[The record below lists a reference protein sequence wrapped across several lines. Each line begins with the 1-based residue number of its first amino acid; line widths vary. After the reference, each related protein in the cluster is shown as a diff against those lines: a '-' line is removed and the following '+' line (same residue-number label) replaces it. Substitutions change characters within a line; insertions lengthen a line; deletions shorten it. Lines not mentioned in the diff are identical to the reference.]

1 MREHDAG
8 NSNRRAYFKQLRE
21 VIKTADVVLEVLDAR
36 DPEGCRARLV
46 ESSILAADANKKIVL
61 VLNKID
67 LVPKENVEKWL
78 LQLRKEFPTIA
89 FKATTQEQVSY
100 LCYVVSICCF

>member
-1 MREHDAG
+1 MREHNAG

-21 VIKTADVVLEVLDAR
+21 VIKTADIILEVLDAR

-46 ESSILAADANKKIVL
+46 ETSILAADANKKIIL

-67 LVPKENVEKWL
+67 LVPRENVQQWL
-78 LQLRKEFPTIA
+78 IALRKEFPTIA
-89 FKATTQEQVSY
+89 FKASTQQEVFI
-100 LCYVVSICCF
+100 LF